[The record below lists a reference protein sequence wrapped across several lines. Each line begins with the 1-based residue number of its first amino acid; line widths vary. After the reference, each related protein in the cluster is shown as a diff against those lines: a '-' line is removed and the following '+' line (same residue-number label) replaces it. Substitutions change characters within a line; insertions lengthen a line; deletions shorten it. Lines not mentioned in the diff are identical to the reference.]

1 MTRLAQTL
9 QILLAFSLIVY
20 ITFLSFSQVRGDA
33 KAAAKAEAEVSSCQ
47 DYLEACVKI
56 LKHRAQDPIEP
67 DNFQSSPAQPEAL

>member
-56 LKHRAQDPIEP
+56 LKHQAQDPIEP
-67 DNFQSSPAQPEAL
+67 DSFSPEASKPEAL